1 MAEFFILRGYR
12 RHGVGV
18 RAARMMYG
26 GCLQGGWE
34 VRVTDNNSVAR
45 AFWQRAVSEFT
56 GIPAESALTE
66 SRAKDGACF
75 HLSLNRDLPFRPFR
89 RVLLQCALTI

>member
-1 MAEFFILRGYR
+1 MFAG
-12 RHGVGV
+12 
-18 RAARMMYG
+18 A
-26 GCLQGGWE
+26 WE

-66 SRAKDGACF
+66 VAGKRW
-75 HLSLNRDLPFRPFR
+75 
-89 RVLLQCALTI
+89 RVFSFISESWFTL